1 MNMKETPSPFTEKDL
16 QTNDGFI
23 TYVWGPS
30 LWMTLHTIS
39 LNYPC
44 HPTAEQK
51 TQYKQYFDSLGHVLP
66 CGKCRDNL
74 VSNLS
79 CTKYGEDVF
88 ESRDTLSRWVYDLH
102 DSVNKM
108 LGKKTPITYD
118 AMRHTYENFR
128 ARCSLQ
134 NDMVG
139 GGGGRG
145 GTHKTRRKKR
155 RHEAGCTEPVTGI
168 KSKCI
173 LRIVPINTKSP
184 TMRIDRRCVPQAVA
198 TKATKAS

>member
-1 MNMKETPSPFTEKDL
+1 MKETPSPFTKKDL
-16 QTNDGFI
+16 QTSDGFI

-51 TQYKQYFDSLGHVLP
+51 MQYKQYFDSLGHVLP

-88 ESRDTLSRWVYDLH
+88 ENRDTLSRWVYDLH

-139 GGGGRG
+139 GG
-145 GTHKTRRKKR
+145 TQKTRRKKKR
-155 RHEAGCTEPVTGI
+155 RSHHNHHHEAGCTESVSGFT
-168 KSKCI
+168 SKCI
-173 LRIVPINTKSP
+173 LRIVPASTKSP
-184 TMRIDRRCVPQAVA
+184 TMKIDRRCIPRAVA
-198 TKATKAS
+198 AKASEAA